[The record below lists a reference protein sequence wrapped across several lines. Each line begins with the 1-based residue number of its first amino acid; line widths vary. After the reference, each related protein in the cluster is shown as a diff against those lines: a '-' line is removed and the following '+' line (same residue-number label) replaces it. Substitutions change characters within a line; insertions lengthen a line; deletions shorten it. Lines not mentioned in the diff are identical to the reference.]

1 MCCLRAGPRMR
12 AALKCRRIA
21 RCAVLK
27 SNACPAKRKQA
38 LWRFAHRRALDVDG
52 LGEKV
57 IEQLVERQWVHTPA
71 DLFKLDL
78 ATLAALERFADKSA
92 QNLLDAIHRARR
104 TT

>member
-21 RCAVLK
+21 RCAVLE
-27 SNACPAKRKQA
+27 SNACPAEGWGAAQPKQA
-38 LWRFAHRRALDVDG
+38 LWHYAHRRARDVDG

-92 QNLLDAIHRARR
+92 QN
-104 TT
+104 